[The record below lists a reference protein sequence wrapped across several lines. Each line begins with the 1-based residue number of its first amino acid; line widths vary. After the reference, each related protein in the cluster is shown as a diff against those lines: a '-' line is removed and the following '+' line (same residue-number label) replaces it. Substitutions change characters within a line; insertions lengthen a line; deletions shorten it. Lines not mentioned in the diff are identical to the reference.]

1 MYFSV
6 ILIYH
11 ACTVGRGGVGR
22 LIHIPL
28 ENKEALLLAVLMLM
42 LD

>member
-1 MYFSV
+1 MYVSV

-11 ACTVGRGGVGR
+11 ACTVGRGFGR